1 MKVVIQRVKKAKV
14 IEVKTGKVSGSI
26 ANGFLV
32 LLGIGKKDSE
42 ETVEILTKKLAN
54 LRVFSD
60 SKGLMN
66 LSLKDTG
73 DSVLLV
79 SQFTLYGNI
88 KKGNRP
94 SFIEAEEPKKA
105 KERYNYFR
113 KCLQNENIKVETGV
127 FGSEMEIEATL
138 DGPTTILMEK

>member
-79 SQFTLYGNI
+79 SQFTLYGNT

>member
-60 SKGLMN
+60 RKGLMN

-79 SQFTLYGNI
+79 SQFTLYGNT

-105 KERYNYFR
+105 KERYDYFR

>member
-79 SQFTLYGNI
+79 SQFTLYGNT

-105 KERYNYFR
+105 KERYDYFR